1 MPRHRLGSTDFEV
14 TRADIIQTLQ
24 RETYDVVVVTNLLE
38 TPAIQVLEWIRSDPW
53 VREHRADLSYI
64 VLTNQNLKSSRQVTV
79 LPEEAEPERIESILS
94 RFVPKEEASSTGEHP
109 RVYMRELVVLTEKSV
124 RAQTLTAQ
132 EIVGLRK
139 EIVDLRS
146 DLKDELKGVK
156 TQMDEFRIYADKQRD
171 QIIAKFGDGPWSKI
185 FEGLKWITDHPFIA
199 LGIFFAI
206 LTLLGCV
213 VVGFNALKPD
223 KIDLIKSLTHPKS

>member
-24 RETYDVVVVTNLLE
+24 RETYDVVVVTSLLE
-38 TPAIQVLEWIRSDPW
+38 TPAMQVLDWIRNDPW
-53 VREHRADLSYI
+53 VREHRADLAYI
-64 VLTNQNLKSSRQVTV
+64 VLTNQNLKGSKQITV

-94 RFVPKEEASSTGEHP
+94 RFVPREEAITGEHP

-199 LGIFFAI
+199 LGIFLAL
-206 LTLLGCV
+206 LTLMGCLII
-213 VVGFNALKPD
+213 GFNTLKPE
-223 KIDLIKSLTHPKS
+223 KIDLIKSLANPKN